1 MQWTIKLEARTGWGD
16 TETCE
21 IGTVSRGVT
30 GKSAGDVGLLSWMKR
45 RPFSPNCSVAW
56 DRVASRIAG
65 PSDGT
70 ALSIAQTV
78 RIYFGRPNPSIVL
91 GVMFERHGGYPDD
104 EWDHPAPT
112 GHRPPTSAG
121 IHATP
126 SHMHQSPSG
135 YPCCRFCLTPVPLV
149 TSPRK

>member
-78 RIYFGRPNPSIVL
+78 RIYFGRPNPSIWL
-91 GVMFERHGGYPDD
+91 RTRASM
-104 EWDHPAPT
+104 A
-112 GHRPPTSAG
+112 TSVASVSWVRDRN
-121 IHATP
+121 A
-126 SHMHQSPSG
+126 SPITRLYLLIAASTFA
-135 YPCCRFCLTPVPLV
+135 RTL
-149 TSPRK
+149 